1 MKDEDNICL
10 ACGICCD
17 GTLIGFVEVEAAEFS
32 RLKGVLE
39 IEESDEIGFFLHPC
53 EKFCEKCTIY
63 DQRPKQ
69 CGLFECKVLKSYE
82 QGEMDFKTATNIIE
96 SVIEKKV
103 AIQEKLVA
111 LDMKL
116 KSGSFCF
123 KMMEIK
129 NLLAAGNTKMIRTNK
144 HDDLMLDIEELND
157 VVMKHFGVS
166 YF

>member
-1 MKDEDNICL
+1 MIDSENICL

-32 RLKGVLE
+32 SLKGVLE

-69 CGLFECKVLKSYE
+69 CGMFECKVLKSYE
-82 QGEMDFKTATNIIE
+82 QGKLDFKSASEIIE
-96 SVIEKKV
+96 DVIQKKL
-103 AIQEKLVA
+103 AIEAQLASLEIV
-111 LDMKL
+111 L

-123 KMMEIK
+123 KMMEVK
-129 NLLAAGNTKMIRTNK
+129 NWFK
-144 HDDLMLDIEELND
+144 HHSKIEKSSDQNDLMLKIENLNK
-157 VVMKHFGVS
+157 VVMHHFGVS

>member
-1 MKDEDNICL
+1 MNDEDNICL

-32 RLKGVLE
+32 RLKGILE
-39 IEESDEIGFFLHPC
+39 VEESDEIGFFLHPC

-82 QGEMDFKTATNIIE
+82 QGEMDFKAATEIIAE
-96 SVIEKKV
+96 VIEKKV
-103 AIQEKLVA
+103 AIDAKLVA
-111 LDMKL
+111 LDLKL

-123 KMMEIK
+123 KMMEVK
-129 NLLAAGNTKMIRTNK
+129 NLFAKNSLKLK
-144 HDDLMLDIEELND
+144 SHSDLMDDIDKLNNL
-157 VVMKHFGVS
+157 VMNHFGVS

>member
-1 MKDEDNICL
+1 MSDEDNICL

-69 CGLFECKVLKSYE
+69 CGLFECKILKSYE
-82 QGEMDFKTATNIIE
+82 QNEIDFKSATEIIQE
-96 SVIEKKV
+96 VIQKKKLIEKQ
-103 AIQEKLVA
+103 I
-111 LDMKL
+111 LDLELTL

-123 KMMEIK
+123 KMMELK
-129 NLLAAGNTKMIRTNK
+129 YRYAKVKKTNVQEN
-144 HDDLMLDIEELND
+144 LMLNIEDLNK
-157 VVMKHFGVS
+157 VVQKHFGVS

>member
-1 MKDEDNICL
+1 MSDEDNICL

-82 QGEMDFKTATNIIE
+82 QGEMDFKAATEIIAE
-96 SVIEKKV
+96 VIEKKV
-103 AIQEKLVA
+103 AIDAKLVT
-111 LDMKL
+111 LDLNL

-123 KMMEIK
+123 KMMEVK
-129 NLLAAGNTKMIRTNK
+129 NLFAKNGSKLKS
-144 HDDLMLDIEELND
+144 HSDLMDDIDKLNNL
-157 VVMKHFGVS
+157 VMNHFGVS

>member
-1 MKDEDNICL
+1 MNDEDNICL

-32 RLKGVLE
+32 RLKGILE
-39 IEESDEIGFFLHPC
+39 VEESDEIGFFLHPC

-82 QGEMDFKTATNIIE
+82 QGEMDFKAATEIIAE
-96 SVIEKKV
+96 VIEKKV
-103 AIQEKLVA
+103 AIDAKLVT
-111 LDMKL
+111 LDLNL

-123 KMMEIK
+123 KMMEVK
-129 NLLAAGNTKMIRTNK
+129 NLFAKNSLKLK
-144 HDDLMLDIEELND
+144 SHSDLMVDIDKLNKL
-157 VVMKHFGVS
+157 VMNHFGVS

>member
-1 MKDEDNICL
+1 MNDEDNICL

-82 QGEMDFKTATNIIE
+82 QNDLDFNSATQIIE
-96 SVIEKKV
+96 EVIQKKQAIEK
-103 AIQEKLVA
+103 QLLELELV
-111 LDMKL
+111 L

-123 KMMEIK
+123 KMMELKNLFAKNKEEATDSEK
-129 NLLAAGNTKMIRTNK
+129 NLLFHVDEINK
-144 HDDLMLDIEELND
+144 L
-157 VVMKHFGVS
+157 VMKHFGVS

>member
-1 MKDEDNICL
+1 MNDEENICL

-39 IEESDEIGFFLHPC
+39 VEESDQIGFFLHPC

-69 CGLFECKVLKSYE
+69 CELFECKVLKSYE
-82 QGEMDFKTATNIIE
+82 KGEMDFKSATTIIE
-96 SVIEKKV
+96 SVIEKKIG
-103 AIQEKLVA
+103 IQNKLRA
-111 LDMKL
+111 LDLKL

-123 KMMEIK
+123 KMMEVK
-129 NLLAAGNTKMIRTNK
+129 NLFAAENTKIVRQEMHK
-144 HDDLMLDIEELND
+144 DLMCDIEELNGL
-157 VVMKHFGVS
+157 VMKHFGVS